1 MLKLVNK
8 LGAHLSAF
16 MVSFGTAM
24 VAASE
29 AHASQDINE
38 VIVTSGQ
45 QLQNVGDLV
54 NVVCYGG
61 GAVLAGTG
69 LLNLRNHVNDPGQ
82 NPLRKAV
89 GPLGVGAALL
99 AFPTVGGI
107 IQDSIDV
114 ANVNANT
121 GFQGNAFNATMTN

>member
-1 MLKLVNK
+1 MLKFVNN
-8 LGAHLSAF
+8 LGAKISAF
-16 MVSFGTAM
+16 AVSFFTVMVSS
-24 VAASE
+24 AAD
-29 AHASQDINE
+29 AQDLND

-69 LLNLRNHVNDPGQ
+69 LLNMRNHVNDPGQ
-82 NPLRKAV
+82 HPLRKAV

-107 IQDSIDV
+107 IQDSLNV
-114 ANVNANT
+114 STVNANA
-121 GFQGNAFNATMTN
+121 GFKGNAFNATITP